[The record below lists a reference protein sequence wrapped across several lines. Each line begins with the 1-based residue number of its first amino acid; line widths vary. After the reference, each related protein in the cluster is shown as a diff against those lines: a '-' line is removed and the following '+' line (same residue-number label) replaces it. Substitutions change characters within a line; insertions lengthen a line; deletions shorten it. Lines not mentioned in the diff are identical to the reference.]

1 MKLYLRYMKEYKK
14 NTVTVFLCFLLTVV
28 LISGLLILMHTNH
41 RVEALQNMLTHTPAD
56 VRITN
61 LSKDQVEI
69 LRNDSDI
76 SKMAIFEQPEYVL
89 CDENR
94 IYFQRG
100 DDLGITLT
108 GRLEKGRMPKN
119 ENEVVMEKWVLL
131 NLGKEP
137 DINQEITLEN
147 ENTGV
152 VQEFRIVGILSD
164 VLRNKQVGLL
174 TMYSCL
180 GKEYNGPYISY
191 INYKNN
197 WNIEHQKEITS
208 SKLDIPVKKIQTSPG
223 RENMEELLCIDAV
236 VIATILLFFCIIFS
250 GIYRI
255 QLIARQEQYGVLRAI
270 GIKKN
275 IFKKNILLE
284 LGIIYIVALP
294 FGVGIGSGIAW
305 GVTKLSGD
313 EKQIIYLYGERVRFE
328 LIIPA
333 IQIMIGLLLLAAAIV
348 CVGLIACHSI
358 YKKTIIEVIS
368 NEVDPTVHRSSRL
381 LRIDK
386 SCSKLRTFWTLSLKY
401 VFRDFKTS
409 IFLMLTICM
418 GVSLFYGL
426 IYKARIAHNI
436 HYETKEM
443 YFFNGEYAMNVLTF
457 QTANYGISRES
468 IKEILSLDK
477 VKEIETAAGLPIRVV
492 DNGEVEKNNEYF
504 EASNAKKKEIYGY
517 SDEGF
522 DGEDQVYKSVLY
534 GYNDNALEK
543 LQKYVIDG
551 KFIPKEI
558 KENEVILCE
567 MRESD
572 DKTGTQ
578 KVGWYKDGEPLLQ
591 YKVGDQIS
599 IKYRDDMKTDTQEY
613 EKFSDDVS
621 DYTTKKY
628 KIVAVVS
635 FPYISDVKYS
645 QYPIFIT
652 KDAYIEEL
660 IKDSKIQSMY
670 INGKDDLSDEE
681 KIQLEDQLINIGT
694 KNSQVSTRSLI
705 TERDKADML
714 YRKEIINIV
723 GIALVFLILA
733 LTNIA
738 NNMKFRVQTRKR
750 ENSIL
755 RAIGLKYQSVEQIV
769 ILEIANICFVSFI
782 GGYGASQI
790 ISRYLYSQSDL
801 KSFGYVYKFDIVI
814 YLLVCLAT
822 LVVCTFISYRIV
834 KKSSSKNIIEDM
846 NYIE

>member
-56 VRITN
+56 VRITSLN
-61 LSKDQVEI
+61 ENQVEI

-76 SKMAIFEQPEYVL
+76 SKMAIFEKPEYVL

-94 IYFQRG
+94 IYFQCG

-108 GRLEKGRMPKN
+108 GRLEKGRMPEN
-119 ENEVVMEKWVLL
+119 ETEVVMEKWVLL

-152 VQEFRIVGILSD
+152 VQEFTIVGILSD

-180 GKEYNGPYISY
+180 EKEYNGPYISY

-197 WNIEHQKEITS
+197 WNIEHQKEKTAA
-208 SKLDIPVKKIQTSPG
+208 KLDIPVKNIQTSPG
-223 RENMEELLCIDAV
+223 RENMEELLCIDIV
-236 VIATILLFFCIIFS
+236 VITAILLFFCIIFS

-275 IFKKNILLE
+275 IFKQNILLE
-284 LGIIYIVALP
+284 LGIIYVVAVPL
-294 FGVGIGSGIAW
+294 GVGIGNGIAR
-305 GVTKLSGD
+305 GVMKLSGD
-313 EKQIIYLYGERVRFE
+313 EKQIIYLYGERVRFGV
-328 LIIPA
+328 IVPV
-333 IQIMIGLLLLAAAIV
+333 IQIIIGLLLLAVAIS
-348 CVGLIACHSI
+348 CVGLVACHSI
-358 YKKTIIEVIS
+358 YKKSIIEVIS
-368 NEVDPTVHRSSRL
+368 NEVDPNVHRSSKF

-386 SCSKLRTFWTLSLKY
+386 SSSKLRTFWILSLKY
-401 VFRDFKTS
+401 VLRDFKTS
-409 IFLMLTICM
+409 IFMMLTICM

-426 IYKARIAHNI
+426 FYKAQIAHDI

-457 QTANYGISRES
+457 QTADYGISRES

-477 VKEIETAAGLPIRVV
+477 VKEIETATGLPIRVV
-492 DNGEVEKNNEYF
+492 DNGDVEKNNEYF
-504 EASNAKKKEIYGY
+504 NASNAKKKEIYGY
-517 SDEGF
+517 SDDVF

-534 GYNDNALEK
+534 GYNDNALAK

-551 KFIPKEI
+551 KFIPEEI

-572 DKTGTQ
+572 DKTGIQ
-578 KVGWYKDGEPLLQ
+578 KVGWYKDGEPLFQ
-591 YKVGDQIS
+591 YKVGEQIS
-599 IKYRDDMKTDTQEY
+599 IKYREDMKTGTQDY
-613 EKFSDDVS
+613 ERFLDNVS

-652 KDAYIEEL
+652 KDAYIEGL
-660 IKDSKIQSMY
+660 IGDSKIQSMY
-670 INGKDDLSDEE
+670 INGKENLSDEE
-681 KIQLEDQLINIGT
+681 KIQLENQLINIGT

-714 YRKEIINIV
+714 YQKEIINIV

-755 RAIGLKYQSVEQIV
+755 RAIGLKYKAVEEIV

-801 KSFGYVYKFDIVI
+801 KNFGYVYKFDVVI
-814 YLLVCLAT
+814 YLLVCLST
-822 LVVCTFISYRIV
+822 LAVCAFISYWIV

>member
-61 LSKDQVEI
+61 LNEKQVEI

-76 SKMAIFEQPEYVL
+76 SKMAIFEKPEYVL
-89 CDENR
+89 CGENR
-94 IYFQRG
+94 IYFQCG

-108 GRLEKGRMPKN
+108 GRLEKGRMPEN
-119 ENEVVMEKWVLL
+119 ETEVVMEKWVLL

-137 DINQEITLEN
+137 DINQKITLEN

-152 VQEFRIVGILSD
+152 VQEFTIVGILSD

-180 GKEYNGPYISY
+180 EKEYNGPYISY

-197 WNIEHQKEITS
+197 WNIERQKEVTAA
-208 SKLDIPVKKIQTSPG
+208 KLDISAENIQTSPG
-223 RENMEELLCIDAV
+223 RENMEELLCMDV
-236 VIATILLFFCIIFS
+236 GVIAAILLFFCIIFS

-401 VFRDFKTS
+401 MFRDFKTS
-409 IFLMLTICM
+409 IFMMLTICM

-426 IYKARIAHNI
+426 IYKAQIAHNI

-457 QTANYGISRES
+457 QTADYGISRES

-551 KFIPKEI
+551 KFIPEEI

-599 IKYRDDMKTDTQEY
+599 IKYRDDMKTDTQDY

-670 INGKDDLSDEE
+670 INGKDDLSDED

-755 RAIGLKYQSVEQIV
+755 RAIGLKYQAVEHIV

-801 KSFGYVYKFDIVI
+801 KSFGYVYKFDIAI

-834 KKSSSKNIIEDM
+834 KKSFSKNIIEDM